1 MDTKMRDLEY
11 SAAQSHAPPT
21 YSVSYPGSHGPVYNP
36 NNTNVHGTTV
46 ITGATVVP
54 TLIVTNN
61 MAAVPMRSVCL
72 SCNKQIV
79 TRVEKV
85 ASTRTHLWAGLLCI
99 VGCWLCVCFP
109 YFMDSCKKAQHYCPN
124 CGAYIGA
131 QSL

>member
-1 MDTKMRDLEY
+1 
-11 SAAQSHAPPT
+11 
-21 YSVSYPGSHGPVYNP
+21 
-36 NNTNVHGTTV
+36 
-46 ITGATVVP
+46 
-54 TLIVTNN
+54 

-99 VGCWLCVCFP
+99 VGYVYLIIKILNLNMFAANCWLCVCFP